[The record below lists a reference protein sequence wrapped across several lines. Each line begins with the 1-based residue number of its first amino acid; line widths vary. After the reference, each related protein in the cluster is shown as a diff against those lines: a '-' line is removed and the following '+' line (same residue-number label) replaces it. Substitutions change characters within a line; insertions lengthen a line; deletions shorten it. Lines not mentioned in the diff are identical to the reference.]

1 MNCCQCQAIEELY
14 TVKNLTKELRRY
26 IKKGPDRPTRMLV
39 EAILKEGIEGST
51 LLDIGGGVGGVQH
64 TLLRNGASY
73 ATGVEASSAYI
84 EISKAEA
91 QRRNLADKVK
101 FFHGN
106 FVDLAENI
114 APADIVTLDKVICCY
129 PDVEKLVGLS
139 AERANKVYGLV
150 YPRDTW
156 WSKVIEVL
164 ANFTNQ
170 IQRCPFRVFV
180 HSTRVIDAIL
190 SRNGFTRSFYNHTPL
205 WQVAVYTR

>member
-1 MNCCQCQAIEELY
+1 M
-14 TVKNLTKELRRY
+14 
-26 IKKGPDRPTRMLV
+26 
-39 EAILKEGIEGST
+39 
-51 LLDIGGGVGGVQH
+51 LDIGGGVGGIQH

-84 EISKAEA
+84 EVSQAEA

-139 AERANKVYGLV
+139 AERAKKIYGLV
-150 YPRDTW
+150 YPRDTRV
-156 WSKVIEVL
+156 SKVIEVL
-164 ANFTNQ
+164 ANFTNR

-180 HSTRVIDAIL
+180 HSTRVVDAIL
-190 SRNGFTRSFYNHTPL
+190 SKNGFKRSFYHHTPL

>member
-14 TVKNLTKELRRY
+14 TVKNVTKALARY
-26 IKKGPDRPTRMLV
+26 IKNGPDRPTRMLV
-39 EAILKEGIEGST
+39 EAILKEGIEGFT
-51 LLDIGGGVGGVQH
+51 LLDIGGGVGGIQH
-64 TLLRNGASY
+64 KLLISGVSY
-73 ATGVEASSAYI
+73 ATGVEASRAYI
-84 EISKAEA
+84 QISQAEA
-91 QRRNLADKVK
+91 QRRNLADKVS

-139 AERANKVYGLV
+139 AERAKKIVGLV

-164 ANFTNQ
+164 ANFANQ
-170 IQRCPFRVFV
+170 IQRTPFRVFV
-180 HSTRVIDAIL
+180 HSERVFNEIL
-190 SRNGFTRSFYNHTPL
+190 GQNGFKRSFYHHTPL